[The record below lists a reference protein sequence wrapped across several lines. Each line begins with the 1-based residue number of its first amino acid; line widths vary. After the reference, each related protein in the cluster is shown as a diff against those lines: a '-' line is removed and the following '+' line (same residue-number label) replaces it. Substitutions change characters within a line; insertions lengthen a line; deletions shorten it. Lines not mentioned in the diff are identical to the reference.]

1 MKLSVSSFNETRL
14 RQLYSFARSC
24 VKAFRLP
31 RGSNGVSSE
40 TSSAPIQ
47 RGAVAL
53 VRSGSSLAGAS
64 GETQHEFPMRGTG
77 RPVAQLAVSTLLNA
91 GERWIP
97 TQFATSSTWTSLCQV
112 AQMARDTGGFDARSF
127 STAMTTARIW
137 LPGCAD
143 THRVLHR
150 IEAVA
155 GGLLQIGMDA
165 LAEDS
170 IPVGCL
176 PALALRDRGDANLE
190 VALRVEGVG
199 ARERSVIA
207 TAAHA
212 IVVPLARLAECRG
225 EPEIQVGVLEA
236 ERVRARCRI
245 KLSHLRRGPAE
256 LPSTRGGRGERRDA
270 TAIGQ
275 LMRSFGIDSHHP
287 ELAAKHNAQVIE
299 GLTAA
304 AAAMGIDSTC
314 WAIEAEGH
322 AARWG
327 SCEPL
332 ARWREWGDE
341 LVGEL
346 CLPVD
351 LQRALDT
358 LRRTEQSSESATL
371 QAARD
376 VVVQVATI
384 GLTASLVYLRAV
396 LLAGTVDQA
405 GRASPPLP
413 AARPRESRSNRR
425 WLSSRA
431 VSASGVHE
439 ALRPG
444 GHVERALVG

>member
-1 MKLSVSSFNETRL
+1 MKKLSVSSFNEAQL
-14 RQLYSFARSC
+14 RRLYSLARSC

-31 RGSNGVSSE
+31 RDHNRASSE

-53 VRSGSSLAGAS
+53 
-64 GETQHEFPMRGTG
+64 EPG
-77 RPVAQLAVSTLLNA
+77 RPVTRLAVSTLLNA
-91 GERWIP
+91 CERWIP

-112 AQMARDTGGFDARSF
+112 AQMARNTGGFDARSF
-127 STAMTTARIW
+127 STAMTTAQIW

-143 THRVLHR
+143 INRVLHR
-150 IEAVA
+150 IGAVA

-165 LAEDS
+165 LTEDS

-176 PALALRDRGDANLE
+176 PALELRDRGNGDLE

-199 ARERSVIA
+199 GPERSVIA

-212 IVVPLARLAECRG
+212 IVVPIARLAECRG
-225 EPEIQVGVLEA
+225 EPDIQVGVLEA

-245 KLSHLRRGPAE
+245 KLCHLGSGPAA
-256 LPSTRGGRGERRDA
+256 LPSMRGGRGERRDT

-275 LMRSFGIDSHHP
+275 LMRSFGVDSHEP
-287 ELAAKHNAQVIE
+287 ELAAKHNAQVVE

-314 WAIEAEGH
+314 WAIEARGH

-346 CLPVD
+346 CMPVD
-351 LQRALDT
+351 LQRVLDS
-358 LRRTEQSSESATL
+358 LRRAGQPNELATL

-384 GLTASLVYLRAV
+384 GLTASLAYLRSV
-396 LLAGTVDQA
+396 LLAGTVYQA
-405 GRASPPLP
+405 RRASPSLP
-413 AARPRESRSNRR
+413 AARACESRSNRR

-444 GHVERALVG
+444 SHMERSLVG